1 MKLEPDLPFNLEP
14 EFVKVVTPVTGID
27 QSGLKSMQLMT
38 KSKDIDRH
46 FYLLPLR
53 DGLHPESPEMFGFF
67 TQEFRFGHSD
77 RIWSTAQA
85 RFGAPLRIAGLQFPA
100 PTLIGLLN
108 RNEKEISISAP
119 YAQAVFNGQDV
130 TSNPPRTAIWAVLYA
145 QVKQADGLDYRN
157 ILLTELELTPN
168 PVIPDSELFRRF
180 IFEKIRQIE
189 NQKIKDYEDGLP
201 AAPYDL
207 VTLVQEIGPAFQLE
221 KQRMIRE
228 AHGAW
233 SNQQVEQVL
242 DLYGL
247 PTDTPLSVICVE
259 IFGQITNIKE
269 QINKLEFL
277 ETTEQVPVLVGR
289 FPITRR
295 IIKDNVLV
303 NSENNYVELASQMQN
318 DYGIELPAKGVAQE
332 AYNSFQPRP
341 VTTPLSD
348 NLGRYRILRTSPLTE
363 VPFVCCTS
371 EVDNSLGLLSL
382 RGSLICD
389 FSIPDQTNIDGW
401 LV

>member
-1 MKLEPDLPFNLEP
+1 
-14 EFVKVVTPVTGID
+14 
-27 QSGLKSMQLMT
+27 
-38 KSKDIDRH
+38 
-46 FYLLPLR
+46 
-53 DGLHPESPEMFGFF
+53 MFGFF

-100 PTLIGLLN
+100 PTLTCLLN

-145 QVKQADGLDYRN
+145 QVKQADGTDYRN

-180 IFEKIRQIE
+180 IFEKLRQIE
-189 NQKIKDYEDGLP
+189 NQKLIDYEDGVP
-201 AAPYDL
+201 STPYDL
-207 VTLVQEIGPAFQLE
+207 ITLAGEIAAAFQLE
-221 KQRMIRE
+221 KQRMIRQ

-233 SNQQVEQVL
+233 NNQQVNQVL

-247 PTDTPLSVICVE
+247 PTDTPLSVVCVE

-269 QINKLEFL
+269 QINNLEFVD
-277 ETTEQVPVLVGR
+277 TTEQVPGALLKKVPL
-289 FPITRR
+289 TRR

-303 NSENNYVELASQMQN
+303 NSENNYVELADQMQN
-318 DYGIELPAKGVAQE
+318 EYGIDLPQKDGTGSIQQFSAQ
-332 AYNSFQPRP
+332 AHYYPTF
-341 VTTPLSD
+341 
-348 NLGRYRILRTSPLTE
+348 G
-363 VPFVCCTS
+363 
-371 EVDNSLGLLSL
+371 
-382 RGSLICD
+382 
-389 FSIPDQTNIDGW
+389 
-401 LV
+401 